1 MVNIVTD
8 LDRNKQRQTTT
19 IIGIC
24 RSSAVLHRQ
33 KTMGL
38 KTLTLRIYMIH
49 HIFPFYLVLRNVCT
63 KDFCHEFFQG

>member
-1 MVNIVTD
+1 MVNIETD

-38 KTLTLRIYMIH
+38 QNIDFENFHYSLLI
-49 HIFPFYLVLRNVCT
+49 YLVLRNVCT